1 VNAATWSAAG
11 AAVLAAALLVAP
23 GPIGAS
29 RRLAVL
35 RPEPPHVPSV
45 RRTPLVLGLALASAV
60 GLLGQSPAW
69 WVLAV
74 LAGAAVTVL
83 LPMLEG
89 RPGPR
94 PDPLAEAGAW
104 DQLAACLRS
113 GLPLD
118 RAARAVAPSLP
129 AAAGA
134 ALERVADLV
143 ALGADPGDAWAPAL
157 AEPVTA
163 RLARAARRSARS
175 GAAVADV
182 AEATA
187 VDVRAEA
194 GDTVAARAERAGV
207 LVTGPLG
214 LCFLPAFLAL
224 GIAPVVIGLAG
235 PLLEQQ

>member
-1 VNAATWSAAG
+1 MTPATWSAAG
-11 AAVLAAALLVAP
+11 AVSLAAALLVTP
-23 GPIGAS
+23 GPVAAP
-29 RRLAVL
+29 RRLAGL
-35 RPEPPHVPSV
+35 RPEPPPLPCA
-45 RRTPLVLGLALASAV
+45 RRTPLLLGVALASAV
-60 GLLGQSPAW
+60 GLLGGSPTW
-69 WVLAV
+69 WALAA
-74 LAGAAVTVL
+74 LAGVATALL
-83 LPMLEG
+83 LPRLEG
-89 RPGPR
+89 RHTPR
-94 PDPLAEAGAW
+94 RDPLAEAGAW

-143 ALGADPGDAWAPAL
+143 ALGADPVDAWAPAL
-157 AEPVTA
+157 AEPTTA

-187 VDVRAEA
+187 VDVRADA
-194 GDTVAARAERAGV
+194 ADTVAARAERAGV